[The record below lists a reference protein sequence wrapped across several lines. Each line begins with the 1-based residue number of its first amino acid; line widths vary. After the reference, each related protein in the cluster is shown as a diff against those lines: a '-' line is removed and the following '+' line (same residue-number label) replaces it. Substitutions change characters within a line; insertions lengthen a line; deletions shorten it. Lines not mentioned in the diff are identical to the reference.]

1 LAPVQI
7 DTRRIRPA
15 ELLALA
21 SGALLLGAL
30 FAPWYRF
37 SSGNLSAWS
46 TFTVIEV
53 PLALAAISALAL
65 FGLTLTRGS
74 PALPVALAVWTTLF
88 GLIATLCVAFRLLD
102 HPRGTYGLCFGAWLG
117 FVACLGVLAA
127 GWLAMR
133 DERPQRGVPAT
144 VPGAR

>member
-1 LAPVQI
+1 MQI
-7 DTRRIRPA
+7 DSRRIRPA

-21 SGALLLGAL
+21 SGALLLGSM
-30 FAPWYRF
+30 FAPWYSF
-37 SSGNLSAWS
+37 NSGRLSAWS

-53 PLALAAISALAL
+53 PLAVAALSALAL
-65 FGLTLTRGS
+65 FGVTLTRRS
-74 PALPVALAVWTTLF
+74 PALPVALGVWTTLL

-102 HPRGTYGLCFGAWLG
+102 HPSGTLRLCYGAWLG
-117 FVACLGVLAA
+117 FGACVGVLVA
-127 GWLAMR
+127 GWLSMR